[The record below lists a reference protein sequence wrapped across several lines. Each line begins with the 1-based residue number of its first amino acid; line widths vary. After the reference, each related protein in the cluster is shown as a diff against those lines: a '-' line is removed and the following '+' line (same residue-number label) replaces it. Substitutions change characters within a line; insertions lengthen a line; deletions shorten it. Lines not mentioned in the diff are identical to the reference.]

1 MVEIKDFLEEKVVQ
15 YNTLDFIDSDPVQIP
30 HRFSI
35 KEDVEISGFLAAT
48 IAWGN
53 RKMIINNANKMM
65 QLMGN
70 SPYDFVMNFSEN
82 DLDDLDGFVHRTF
95 NSDDLKFFMK
105 SLRNIYQH
113 HGGLEEVFAK
123 NKTSDSMQTSIS
135 NFKQTFFEVEHLP
148 RTTKHISDPLNNS
161 AAKRINM
168 YLRWMI
174 RDDKQGVD
182 LGIWKSIPTSILSC
196 PLDVHSGNVAR
207 KLGIL
212 TRKQNDAKALKE
224 LDTKLREMDANDPVK
239 YDFALFGLG
248 VFEGF

>member
-1 MVEIKDFLEEKVVQ
+1 MLFRSQ

-30 HRFSI
+30 HRFSV
-35 KEDVEISGFLAAT
+35 KEDIEIAGFLAAT

-82 DLDDLDGFVHRTF
+82 DLENLDGFVHRTF
-95 NSDDLKFFMK
+95 NSDDLKFFIQ

-113 HGGLEEVFAK
+113 HGGLEQVFAK
-123 NKTSDSMQTSIS
+123 HQTSDSMQVAIS
-135 NFKQTFFEVEHLP
+135 HFKQTFFEIEHLP

-168 YLRWMI
+168 YLRWMV
-174 RDDKQGVD
+174 RADKQGVD
-182 LGIWKSIPTSILSC
+182 LGIWKSIPTAVLSC
-196 PLDVHSGNVAR
+196 PLDVFSRYISRMH
-207 KLGIL
+207 IQW
-212 TRKQNDAKALKE
+212 TRK
-224 LDTKLREMDANDPVK
+224 
-239 YDFALFGLG
+239 
-248 VFEGF
+248 

>member
-1 MVEIKDFLEEKVVQ
+1 MNQQELKKFLDEKVLQ

-30 HRFSI
+30 HRFSV
-35 KEDVEISGFLAAT
+35 KEDIEISGFLAAT

-82 DLDDLDGFVHRTF
+82 DLENLDGFVHRTF
-95 NSDDLKFFMK
+95 NNDDLKFFMK
-105 SLRNIYQH
+105 SLRNIYQN
-113 HGGLEEVFAK
+113 HGGLEQVFAK
-123 NKTSDSMQTSIS
+123 YQTSASMQVSIS

-168 YLRWMI
+168 YLR
-174 RDDKQGVD
+174 
-182 LGIWKSIPTSILSC
+182 
-196 PLDVHSGNVAR
+196 
-207 KLGIL
+207 
-212 TRKQNDAKALKE
+212 
-224 LDTKLREMDANDPVK
+224 
-239 YDFALFGLG
+239 
-248 VFEGF
+248 